1 MNDSQIRQ
9 KDSRTMPDDQQIR
22 ESLERH
28 VKALAVEIGPRSP
41 LMGHGLLH
49 AERYVRAAFESAGLS
64 VEDQRYEYYG
74 REVSN
79 LIAHRESSGGPG
91 SHYVIGAHYDS
102 VPNTPGADD
111 NASAVAVMLTLAERA
126 AHLALPVKYAAFTLE
141 EPPAFATR
149 HQGSRMYLRRHRPD
163 LPNIK
168 GAIILEMVGYT
179 SAEQHY
185 PLVLKWAGYPKT
197 GDFIGII
204 ANRRSRTLLNTVAQG
219 LRRNPKLPVET
230 LSVPFNGWVLPATR
244 LSDHA
249 SFWDAGCP
257 AVMVTDTAFMRNPH
271 YHMPSDKMDT
281 LDFDFMT
288 ELVVGLEYALHELE
302 TRATD
307 K

>member
-1 MNDSQIRQ
+1 M
-9 KDSRTMPDDQQIR
+9 TDDRQIR

-28 VKALAVEIGPRSP
+28 VRALAVEIGPRSP

-49 AERYVRAAFESAGLS
+49 AERYVRIAFESAGLT
-64 VEDQRYEYYG
+64 VQDQRYEYFG
-74 REVSN
+74 RAVSN
-79 LIAHRESSGGPG
+79 LVAQHRQSGESTP
-91 SHYVIGAHYDS
+91 HYVIGAHYDS

-111 NASAVAVMLTLAERA
+111 NASAVAVMLTLAERTA
-126 AHLALPVKYAAFTLE
+126 GLSLPVRFAAFTLE

-163 LPNIK
+163 LTNIK

-185 PLVLKWAGYPKT
+185 PLALKWAGYPKT

-204 ANRRSRTLLNTVAQG
+204 ANRRSRKLLSTVARG

-230 LSVPFNGWVLPATR
+230 LRVPFNGWVLPATR

-281 LDFDFMT
+281 LDFEFMT
-288 ELVVGLEYALHELE
+288 ELVVGLEYALDELE
-302 TRATD
+302 SRATQ